1 MSDGA
6 FDDGAVCVPLLG
18 PREAA
23 KRRRFGLA
31 CGALTVVWGGGLL
44 LAGASRWERATVF
57 APAVM
62 AAYGLLQAREKT

>member
-1 MSDGA
+1 MREGA
-6 FDDGAVCVPLLG
+6 FDDGAVCMPLLG

-31 CGALTVVWGGGLL
+31 CGALTALWGVGLL
-44 LAGASRWERATVF
+44 LVGASRWERATVF
-57 APAVM
+57 VPAAL